1 MKTDVITKLI
11 LNTCEP
17 YIIKYP
23 SPSLDTNSSPIITPI
38 KDILMFILNAFI
50 MFCLL
55 LGKITLENI
64 CHLVAL
70 KLFNNII

>member
-1 MKTDVITKLI
+1 MLVRTNIK
-11 LNTCEP
+11 
-17 YIIKYP
+17 IIVF
-23 SPSLDTNSSPIITPI
+23 SLHVSYSPI